1 MGLEYYKKIMRQ
13 YRVKNHKKTK
23 SQKLKIRK
31 IILKKINE
39 KKIFKKIINLHPML
53 YFQKRISSTSRQS
66 NSNRQS
72 QLKSNAH
79 KTRRVKDPFRLIHL
93 RKNKKIKS

>member
-1 MGLEYYKKIMRQ
+1 
-13 YRVKNHKKTK
+13 
-23 SQKLKIRK
+23 
-31 IILKKINE
+31 
-39 KKIFKKIINLHPML
+39 ML

-72 QLKSNAH
+72 QFKSNAH